1 MKVLV
6 TGNLGY
12 IGSVLTEKLSRDG
25 YDVIGLD
32 IGYFKDNLVKESHQ
46 IKKQILMDLRDVS
59 ENEIEG
65 VEAIIHLASLSND
78 PLGEFNPNLTDQI
91 NNHCTVKLG
100 EIAKKVGVKRF
111 IYASTQSI
119 YGISNTSQ
127 ELDEY
132 DSIKNPVSAY
142 AKTK

>member
-78 PLGEFNPNLTDQI
+78 ARRI
-91 NNHCTVKLG
+91 
-100 EIAKKVGVKRF
+100 
-111 IYASTQSI
+111 
-119 YGISNTSQ
+119 
-127 ELDEY
+127 
-132 DSIKNPVSAY
+132 
-142 AKTK
+142 